1 MACKEFSINLAVLA
15 PTNKRQI
22 SFGMMRGCIDDATPF
37 YAIIFVLRDL
47 IDGEFQDRVRVKI
60 TIGPALNDKADA
72 LMNRGLNA
80 AQLDFLQGPLTS
92 RAKKLPVT
100 GSAEVEDKRMNAL
113 GEEMVVLK

>member
-15 PTNKRQI
+15 PSNKRQI
-22 SFGMMRGCIDDATPF
+22 SFGMMRGCVDDNTPF
-37 YAIIFVLRDL
+37 YAMIFILRDL
-47 IDGEFQDRVRVKI
+47 IQNEFQDRVKVKI
-60 TIGPALNDKADA
+60 TIGPTLNDKAEG

-100 GSAEVEDKRMNAL
+100 GGNEVADTKMNAL
-113 GEEMVVLK
+113 GEELLTVK